1 MASLIKY
8 IAIVAVIIYGLKSS
22 QFISDKMFN
31 QYGDSSVIPVLMDIG
46 GKLLNQDV
54 NIANSE
60 VNATSKDINLSNF
73 NLR

>member
-1 MASLIKY
+1 ME
-8 IAIVAVIIYGLKSS
+8 IVAL
-22 QFISDKMFN
+22 FL
-31 QYGDSSVIPVLMDIG
+31 VLMDIG

>member
-1 MASLIKY
+1 MP
-8 IAIVAVIIYGLKSS
+8 
-22 QFISDKMFN
+22 N